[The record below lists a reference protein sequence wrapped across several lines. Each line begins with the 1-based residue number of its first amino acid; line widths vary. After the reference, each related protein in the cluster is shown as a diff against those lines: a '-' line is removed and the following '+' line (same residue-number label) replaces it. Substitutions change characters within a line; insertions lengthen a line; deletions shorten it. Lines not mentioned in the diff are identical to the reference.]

1 LLLIQKSWVVFVYA
15 TTISVE
21 SILIEFLVTLLH
33 IPPILIAALS
43 ITFGGILLL
52 LVKKLVIDRIGDK
65 RSIEKKEMPLFSI
78 LNKNLLYA
86 SLSLSIGVFTWYDAI
101 ARIGASKEVLLAGP
115 LEVTLIVILARIFLK
130 ERLSKIHVTGV
141 IVAVTGF
148 LIAIISDTG
157 INSPA
162 MMTNSISIVTLGDI
176 EAIISALGFAL
187 GVLFLTKLL
196 LKHSALEV
204 AGSSLLISGI
214 ILIGAFPLIYS
225 IYEVSF
231 IYVASNENT
240 LNVFAILLL
249 FSILPFIGALS
260 YTVGISRI
268 GPGLTGTIGA
278 SSLLI
283 TLFCQIALNELGIM
297 NGNLPINIPLAV
309 LGSVCGFLGV
319 AIIHIRDGI
328 QISA

>member
-1 LLLIQKSWVVFVYA
+1 MLLIRKSWVVFVYA

-43 ITFGGILLL
+43 ITLAGILLL
-52 LVKKLVIDRIGDK
+52 LVKKIVIDRISDK
-65 RSIEKKEMPLFSI
+65 RSTEKKEMHLFSI
-78 LNKNLLYA
+78 LNKNLLCA
-86 SLSLSIGVFTWYDAI
+86 SLSLSIGVFTWYDSI

-130 ERLSKIHVTGV
+130 ERLSKIHVTGIV
-141 IVAVTGF
+141 VAVTGF

-157 INSPA
+157 IISPA
-162 MMTNSISIVTLGDI
+162 IMTNSTPIVTFGDI
-176 EAIISALGFAL
+176 EAIISALAFSV

-214 ILIGAFPLIYS
+214 ILIGTLLMIYS

-231 IYVASNENT
+231 TYVASNENT
-240 LNVFAILLL
+240 LNVFAILIL

-260 YTVGISRI
+260 YTIGISRI

-278 SSLLI
+278 SSILI

-297 NGNLPINIPLAV
+297 NGNLPISIPLAV

-319 AIIHIRDGI
+319 AIIHKRDDV

>member
-1 LLLIQKSWVVFVYA
+1 M
-15 TTISVE
+15 
-21 SILIEFLVTLLH
+21 
-33 IPPILIAALS
+33 S
-43 ITFGGILLL
+43 ITLGGILLL

-65 RSIEKKEMPLFSI
+65 RSIKKKELPLFSI

-86 SLSLSIGVFTWYDAI
+86 SLSLSIGVFTWYDSI
-101 ARIGASKEVLLAGP
+101 ARVGASKEVLLAGP

-130 ERLSKIHVTGV
+130 ERLSKIHVTGIV
-141 IVAVTGF
+141 VAVTGF

-157 INSPA
+157 TISPA
-162 MMTNSISIVTLGDI
+162 MMTNSTPIVTFGDI

-204 AGSSLLISGI
+204 AGASLLISGI
-214 ILIGAFPLIYS
+214 ILIGILLLIYF

-240 LNVFAILLL
+240 LNVFAILML

-278 SSLLI
+278 SGILI

-297 NGNLPINIPLAV
+297 SGNLPINIPLAV

-319 AIIHIRDGI
+319 AIIHVRDGI